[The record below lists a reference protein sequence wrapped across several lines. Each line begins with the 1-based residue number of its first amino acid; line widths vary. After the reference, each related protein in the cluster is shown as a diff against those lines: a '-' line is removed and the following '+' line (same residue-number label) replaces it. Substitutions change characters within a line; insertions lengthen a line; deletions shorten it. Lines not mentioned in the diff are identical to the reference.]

1 MEEYTTFTTQSVA
14 DAGSRQLDELLAQI
28 VAGLNTD
35 IMPGQ
40 RDPVEWRMPQQP
52 LNKEMFRLAGL
63 FPSLNCVTNPY
74 TCLVSGRVVTA
85 VSGETITDMVR
96 NSSLGPLEAMEKCLT
111 WGHLAPTALDSV
123 RYREKI
129 TTDTLVLL
137 TMPDIFIAGNQPEY
151 MVRKTEIHDHPV
163 LLVAVPKF
171 SMTESLVRI
180 NLNRLTSKLVSF
192 KTQL

>member
-74 TCLVSGRVVTA
+74 TCTLAGKAVMVVSGQ
-85 VSGETITDMVR
+85 TIADILR
-96 NSSLGPLEAMEKCLT
+96 NSTIK
-111 WGHLAPTALDSV
+111 V
-123 RYREKI
+123 I
-129 TTDTLVLL
+129 
-137 TMPDIFIAGNQPEY
+137 I
-151 MVRKTEIHDHPV
+151 
-163 LLVAVPKF
+163 
-171 SMTESLVRI
+171 
-180 NLNRLTSKLVSF
+180 
-192 KTQL
+192 